1 MNSMTSI
8 EANESQVRSYSRA
21 FPTVFKSAL
30 DSTIYDADGMA
41 YLDFFSGAGG
51 QNYGHNNPIIKQEMI
66 SYLNSNGILHSLD
79 MATEAKISFIDTFKN
94 VILSPRKLNYRLQF
108 TGPTGTNAVEAALKL
123 ARLKT
128 GRSNIIAFTH
138 SFHGVSRHRTG
149 SRWMSH

>member
-108 TGPTGTNAVEAALKL
+108 TGPTGTRALPADL
-123 ARLKT
+123 GLRP
-128 GRSNIIAFTH
+128 IC
-138 SFHGVSRHRTG
+138 
-149 SRWMSH
+149 